1 MPTQSKWQSLPTEAI
16 NPVSLA
22 IDKTPVR
29 DIIDMV
35 VNEDRK
41 VIAAVQ
47 KEKERIAHGVE
58 IIAQALRKG
67 GRIIFVGAGT
77 SGRLGVV
84 EASEM
89 PPTFGT
95 SPRVVQAIM
104 AGGQEAVFKAKEGVE
119 DNYEEGARSIARLR
133 LTQRDVVVGVSAS
146 GMTPFVRGG
155 LTRARK
161 AGAKIIFVT
170 CWPGSELQTFVDLQI
185 APAVGPELIAGST
198 RLKAG
203 TATKMVLNMLT
214 TVAMIKVGKTYGNLM
229 VDVQTG
235 SEKLKDRARR
245 IVSMVT
251 GHRLRRRRRAAQAR
265 EVQRQGGDR
274 DAEDRAD
281 AADGAAAPEEGRRL
295 GARGDRRR
303 HRDLEPA
310 QTSLAGRVGAARRG
324 PQSVLA
330 PRLGTP
336 PGCRPPRYRPRRR
349 RPGAAAGTTPAAPV
363 VIGPFSSRSTH
374 DAFDSPGRE
383 QDDRPRLKDR
393 RHPHRQRFARARRS
407 ESPPNSAALL
417 RRVSGLQLDAMGA
430 RLQRRRRL
438 VETDVAV
445 GADAEDLHVDAAG
458 ARDRLLV
465 ALALR
470 LGIRR
475 VAVEE
480 VDLRRRRGGRGR
492 TGASSMKRR

>member
-35 VNEDRK
+35 INEDRK
-41 VIAAVQ
+41 VIAAVL
-47 KEKERIAHGVE
+47 KEKERIAHGIE
-58 IIAQALRKG
+58 IVAQALKKG

-95 SPRVVQAIM
+95 APSLVQAIM
-104 AGGQEAVFKAKEGVE
+104 AGGQEAVFRAKEGVE

-133 LTQRDVVVGVSAS
+133 LGRKDVVIGVSAS

-161 AGAKIIFVT
+161 AGARIIFVT
-170 CWPGSELQTFVDLQI
+170 CWPGSELQNFVDLQI

-214 TVAMIKVGKTYGNLM
+214 TVSMIKLGKTYGNLM

-245 IVSMVT
+245 IITVVT
-251 GHRLRRRRRAAQAR
+251 GL
-265 EVQRQGGDR
+265 EYD
-274 DAEDRAD
+274 EAD
-281 AADGAAAPEEGRRL
+281 
-295 GARGDRRR
+295 
-303 HRDLEPA
+303 
-310 QTSLAGRVGAARRG
+310 
-324 PQSVLA
+324 
-330 PRLGTP
+330 
-336 PGCRPPRYRPRRR
+336 
-349 RPGAAAGTTPAAPV
+349 
-363 VIGPFSSRSTH
+363 
-374 DAFDSPGRE
+374 
-383 QDDRPRLKDR
+383 
-393 RHPHRQRFARARRS
+393 
-407 ESPPNSAALL
+407 ALL
-417 RRVSGLQLDAMGA
+417 RRAKWNVKAAIVMQKADLTLPQAIKRLKKADDSIRDAIGEDVEP
-430 RLQRRRRL
+430 RLRQVL
-438 VETDVAV
+438 EK
-445 GADAEDLHVDAAG
+445 
-458 ARDRLLV
+458 
-465 ALALR
+465 
-470 LGIRR
+470 
-475 VAVEE
+475 
-480 VDLRRRRGGRGR
+480 
-492 TGASSMKRR
+492 SSA